1 MSYKLNNECQS
12 WKCNHMPAISYIL
25 LISKC
30 SFLPL
35 QKLYR
40 GPHVSWH
47 THLIAATHNNTLSLH
62 IWIRHTQHTINPPA
76 LGDRLLAVTWS
87 KVSAGDSFALE
98 INVHHTQNHCVL
110 LLLDTRLPL
119 SLGYNFTHRTHT
131 HHCLDT
137 TVWIHLHIPGLI
149 SDSNYA
155 VYKTTGTILV
165 TVANCF
171 GYCGVSKKGE
181 IQMEYRQK
189 CDEENWSVTKQLS
202 QE

>member
-1 MSYKLNNECQS
+1 MYQFKYNHVFMYVVCLISIVRKWHLFEDRRLVDLIAELTIFPGRAWYVFSSLIRQYK
-12 WKCNHMPAISYIL
+12 IRSYIL

-76 LGDRLLAVTWS
+76 LGNRLLAVTWS

-110 LLLDTRLPL
+110 LLFRHTPDLESRLQFYTP
-119 SLGYNFTHRTHT
+119 HTHT
-131 HHCLDT
+131 SLSGHHCLDSFAYP
-137 TVWIHLHIPGLI
+137 WINI
-149 SDSNYA
+149 
-155 VYKTTGTILV
+155 
-165 TVANCF
+165 
-171 GYCGVSKKGE
+171 
-181 IQMEYRQK
+181 RQ
-189 CDEENWSVTKQLS
+189 
-202 QE
+202 